1 MGCGAWSAPLLAIA
15 TWLTPSHTHAWAVA
29 FYLLAILFNYPHF
42 MATIY
47 RAYHTRAEFE
57 KYKIV
62 TLHVTLLMVLTG
74 VLLHAF
80 YWLLPWVFT
89 LYICWSPWHYTGQNY
104 GLLMMFVRRSGATM
118 TSDERRWIRAAFVAA
133 YLMLLVVCPVYN
145 ITDEASSFCPWAG
158 WIRV

>member
-1 MGCGAWSAPLLAIA
+1 
-15 TWLTPSHTHAWAVA
+15 
-29 FYLLAILFNYPHF
+29 

>member
-1 MGCGAWSAPLLAIA
+1 LLAIA

-89 LYICWSPWHYTGQNY
+89 LYICPN
-104 GLLMMFVRRSGATM
+104 FRRIHSEPARM
-118 TSDERRWIRAAFVAA
+118 TNETWR
-133 YLMLLVVCPVYN
+133 
-145 ITDEASSFCPWAG
+145 
-158 WIRV
+158 